1 MREWIGRIIML
12 LQQARSAEWR
22 RRRSRGMV
30 EVEVVDEALS
40 LCFVLCV
47 ARSALA
53 RLSFFCLNL
62 G

>member
-1 MREWIGRIIML
+1 ML